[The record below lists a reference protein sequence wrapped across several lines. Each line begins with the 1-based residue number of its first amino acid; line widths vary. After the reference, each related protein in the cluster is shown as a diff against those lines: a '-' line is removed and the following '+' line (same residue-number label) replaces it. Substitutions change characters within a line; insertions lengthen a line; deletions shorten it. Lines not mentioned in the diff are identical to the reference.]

1 MYDKVRAVA
10 LALGAAGAVG
20 LAAVAAPAAA
30 LVPSGGTISQ
40 ITIAPAGET
49 DGGGM
54 GRYDPG
60 VSNNGRYV
68 VFWSY
73 SPTVV
78 PGDSNNTS
86 DVFLYDATTGVT
98 TLISRNAA
106 GAPANGGSSLGVI
119 SANGKFIA
127 FQSSAT
133 DLDVGAPQGSVLV
146 YRYNVATGRVK
157 LASTSH
163 TGGLPSSWSINANI
177 SSDGRYIAYTSA
189 AHNVVRGDHNKV
201 PDVFRYDAVAGT
213 TIKVSQ
219 TLTGGETNKSSNSGW
234 QGGISGDGRYV
245 VYTAAATNMGP
256 IDTNNDSDAYVHDVQ
271 TGTTTLASPGLDGK
285 AAGAVA
291 TGISDNGKFVS
302 LGSQS
307 DQLAPGDTDEND
319 GAFVYNAN
327 TNTVKLISRAST
339 EWPDGVTAASTSI
352 SANGRY
358 VTFDAIPVGSTTIA
372 DTYLYDRTTNQTSKI
387 SVTPNGS
394 NANGGSGCSSISRS
408 GNYLAFC
415 SGATNLVPG
424 DPIGA
429 TSDIFLWSRS

>member
-1 MYDKVRAVA
+1 MSWTKVRAVGVA
-10 LALGAAGAVG
+10 VGAVG
-20 LAAVAAPAAA
+20 LAAAAAPATA
-30 LVPSGGTISQ
+30 LAPSGGTVAQ
-40 ITIAPAGET
+40 ITVSPAGET

-60 VSNNGRYV
+60 ISNNGRYV

-73 SPTVV
+73 SPSIVA
-78 PGDSNNTS
+78 GDNNGTS

-98 TLISRNAA
+98 KLISRNAA

-127 FQSSAT
+127 FESSAT
-133 DLDVGAPQGSVLV
+133 DLDVGAPQGSVLI
-146 YRYNVATGRVK
+146 YRYNVATGRIKV
-157 LASTSH
+157 ASKSH
-163 TGGLPSSWSINANI
+163 TGELPSNWSINANI
-177 SSDGRYIAYTSA
+177 SSDGRYISYTSA
-189 AHNVVRGDHNKV
+189 AHDIVRGDHNKV
-201 PDVFRYDAVAGT
+201 ADVFRYDAVADT

-256 IDTNNDSDAYVHDVQ
+256 IDTNNDSDAYIYDAQ
-271 TGTTTLASPGLDGK
+271 TGATALASPGTDGN
-285 AAGAVA
+285 AGGAVA
-291 TGISDNGKFVS
+291 TGISDNGKIVS
-302 LGSQS
+302 LWSASNHLVAGI
-307 DQLAPGDTDEND
+307 TDKVTR
-319 GAFVYNAN
+319 AFVYNGT
-327 TNTVKLISRAST
+327 TNTVKLIAKTSAELPAGAQSTASS
-339 EWPDGVTAASTSI
+339 V

-358 VTFDAIPVGSTTIA
+358 ITFDAITVDWSVA
-372 DTYLYDRTTNQTSKI
+372 DVFLYDRTTNVATKI

-394 NANGGSGCSSISRS
+394 NANGGSGSSSISRS
-408 GNYLAFC
+408 GNYIGFC

-429 TSDIFLWSRS
+429 TTDIFLWSRS